1 MKQAPLIVESCKMT
15 KLSTI
20 ASDVKPKVIF
30 CGICV
35 HDLCFLACYEKGGYS
50 LLMALVVW

>member
-1 MKQAPLIVESCKMT
+1 MKQARSIVKSCKRT

-20 ASDVKPKVIF
+20 ACDVKLEIIL

-35 HDLCFLACYEKGGYS
+35 HDLCFLAYYEDDSYS
-50 LLMALVVW
+50 LLMAPVMW

>member
-1 MKQAPLIVESCKMT
+1 MKQAPSIVESCKMT
-15 KLSTI
+15 KLSI
-20 ASDVKPKVIF
+20 VASDVKPKVIF

-50 LLMALVVW
+50 LLMAFVVW